1 MSRLAKRGECLC
13 LYDCYVLLDKRQ
25 SCKLDGKRP
34 SVEMRH
40 EEQQQKVA
48 DGEIFMKLL
57 GDDNMKN
64 RIWNQT
70 KAAVLAM
77 AAILSGIC
85 VPLQGMQ
92 VSGAELVAPV
102 LNIEQSVKWT
112 DEENYKAGLTLRLSG
127 LNTLKDTSEAEQ
139 EKPQAGMETESFTAD
154 EGENMEENSEEGG
167 AAEKAE
173 TENPVMPEEKK
184 EYILT
189 TYISEYFLPDTAFL
203 PEEITAETFSIK
215 NQKGEDTEIFRLTDH
230 LQIEKITEDYY
241 TLTVPVTLR
250 PEYQLSWEKRNYPVV
265 QDEPLQK
272 DQPGLG
278 TFLQEKR
285 GEELQTLVSNPSP
298 ELLVNAAK
306 TGIEAVLRADVEKTK
321 AGQPVNYIL
330 DVTNTGQLSL
340 TDLRFSS
347 SFSMEDIRAVWE
359 SEPDFYVDG
368 KEAVLAALN
377 PGESRRLRMTL
388 LPDENKEGDLFHT
401 VTVKTKHPGREE
413 MIGCQ
418 AACQIKVEGL
428 KASFEVEKTADRTE
442 AFPGDT
448 ITYQI
453 CIRNTGEKTLHSVLS
468 TERFLNANIQ
478 AQFMP
483 KEGVTLNSTR
493 TQALIPSIAPGEA
506 LGLYAVVTIPQY
518 FESQELVNEVTVI
531 SDETGTTNI
540 KSRSEVTVKSAEV
553 TVTPQIT
560 QTYSSY
566 QSYGSGSKSG
576 SAYETASKPST
587 GDDTKGT
594 FFLALCVCAVI
605 VGAAAAKK
613 QR

>member
-1 MSRLAKRGECLC
+1 
-13 LYDCYVLLDKRQ
+13 
-25 SCKLDGKRP
+25 
-34 SVEMRH
+34 
-40 EEQQQKVA
+40 
-48 DGEIFMKLL
+48 
-57 GDDNMKN
+57 MKN

-85 VPLQGMQ
+85 VPFQEMQ

-102 LNIEQSVKWT
+102 LNIEQSAKWT
-112 DEENYKAGLTLRLSG
+112 DEENYKAELTLRLSG
-127 LNTLKDTSEAEQ
+127 LNTLKDVSKVDQEQ
-139 EKPQAGMETESFTAD
+139 EKIQAEMETESFTEDAGEKAEEDFTAD
-154 EGENMEENSEEGG
+154 EGEKAEEDFGEGG

-173 TENPVMPEEKK
+173 TENPAMPEEKK

-189 TYISEYFLPDTAFL
+189 TYISEYFLLDTASL
-203 PEEITAETFSIK
+203 PEEITAETVSIK
-215 NQKGEDTEIFRLTDH
+215 NQKGEDTEILRLTEH
-230 LQIEKITEDYY
+230 LQMEKITEDYY
-241 TLTVPVTLR
+241 ALTVPVTLR
-250 PEYQLSWEKRNYPVV
+250 PEYQLSWEKRTYPVV

-272 DQPGLG
+272 DQTGLG
-278 TFLQEKR
+278 TFLQEKT

-330 DVTNTGQLSL
+330 DVTNTGQLPL
-340 TDLRFSS
+340 TDIQFSS

-359 SEPDFYVDG
+359 SESDFYVDG

-388 LPDENKEGDLFHT
+388 LLDENKEGDLFHT

-413 MIGCQ
+413 LIGCQ
-418 AACQIKVEGL
+418 ASCQIKVEGL

-531 SDETGTTNI
+531 SDETGTTNM

>member
-1 MSRLAKRGECLC
+1 
-13 LYDCYVLLDKRQ
+13 
-25 SCKLDGKRP
+25 
-34 SVEMRH
+34 
-40 EEQQQKVA
+40 
-48 DGEIFMKLL
+48 
-57 GDDNMKN
+57 MKN

-85 VPLQGMQ
+85 VPFQEMQ

-102 LNIEQSVKWT
+102 LNIEQSAKWT
-112 DEENYKAGLTLRLSG
+112 DEENYKAELTLRLSG
-127 LNTLKDTSEAEQ
+127 LNTLKDVSKVDQEQ
-139 EKPQAGMETESFTAD
+139 EKIQAEMETESFTEDAGEKAEEDFTAD
-154 EGENMEENSEEGG
+154 EGEKAEEDFGEGG

-173 TENPVMPEEKK
+173 TENPAMPEEKK

-189 TYISEYFLPDTAFL
+189 TYISEYFLLDTASL
-203 PEEITAETFSIK
+203 PEEITAETVSIK
-215 NQKGEDTEIFRLTDH
+215 NQKGEDTEILRLTEH
-230 LQIEKITEDYY
+230 LQMEKITEDYY
-241 TLTVPVTLR
+241 ALTVPVTLR
-250 PEYQLSWEKRNYPVV
+250 PEYQLSWEKRTYPVV

-272 DQPGLG
+272 DQTGLG
-278 TFLQEKR
+278 TFLQEKT

-330 DVTNTGQLSL
+330 DVTNTGQLPL
-340 TDLRFSS
+340 TDIQFSS

-359 SEPDFYVDG
+359 SESDFYVDG

-413 MIGCQ
+413 LIGCQ

-493 TQALIPSIAPGEA
+493 TQALISSIAPGEA

-531 SDETGTTNI
+531 SDETGTTNM

>member
-1 MSRLAKRGECLC
+1 
-13 LYDCYVLLDKRQ
+13 
-25 SCKLDGKRP
+25 
-34 SVEMRH
+34 
-40 EEQQQKVA
+40 
-48 DGEIFMKLL
+48 
-57 GDDNMKN
+57 MKN

-85 VPLQGMQ
+85 VPFQEMQ

-102 LNIEQSVKWT
+102 LNIEQSAKWT
-112 DEENYKAGLTLRLSG
+112 DEENYKAELTLRLSG
-127 LNTLKDTSEAEQ
+127 LNTLKGASKVDQEQ
-139 EKPQAGMETESFTAD
+139 EKIQAEMETESFTEDAGEKAEEDFTAD
-154 EGENMEENSEEGG
+154 AGEKAEENFGEGG

-173 TENPVMPEEKK
+173 TENPAMPEEKK

-189 TYISEYFLPDTAFL
+189 TYISEYFLLDTASL
-203 PEEITAETFSIK
+203 PEEITAETVSIK
-215 NQKGEDTEIFRLTDH
+215 NQKGEDTEILRLTEH
-230 LQIEKITEDYY
+230 LQMEKITEDYY

-250 PEYQLSWEKRNYPVV
+250 PEYQLSWEKRTYPVV

-272 DQPGLG
+272 DQTGLG
-278 TFLQEKR
+278 TFLQEKT

-330 DVTNTGQLSL
+330 DVTNTGQLPL
-340 TDLRFSS
+340 TDIQFSS

-359 SEPDFYVDG
+359 SESDFYVDG

-413 MIGCQ
+413 LIGCQ
-418 AACQIKVEGL
+418 ASCQIKVEGL

-493 TQALIPSIAPGEA
+493 TQALISSIAPGEA

-531 SDETGTTNI
+531 SDETGTTNM

>member
-1 MSRLAKRGECLC
+1 
-13 LYDCYVLLDKRQ
+13 
-25 SCKLDGKRP
+25 
-34 SVEMRH
+34 
-40 EEQQQKVA
+40 
-48 DGEIFMKLL
+48 
-57 GDDNMKN
+57 MKN

-77 AAILSGIC
+77 VAILSGIC
-85 VPLQGMQ
+85 VPFQEMQ

-102 LNIEQSVKWT
+102 LNIEQSAKWT
-112 DEENYKAGLTLRLSG
+112 DEENYKAELTLRLSG
-127 LNTLKDTSEAEQ
+127 LNTLKDVSKVDQEQ
-139 EKPQAGMETESFTAD
+139 EKIQAEMETESFTEDAREKAEEDFAAD
-154 EGENMEENSEEGG
+154 EGEKAEEDFGEGG

-173 TENPVMPEEKK
+173 AENPAMPEEKK

-189 TYISEYFLPDTAFL
+189 TYISEYFLLDTASL
-203 PEEITAETFSIK
+203 PEEVTAETVSIK
-215 NQKGEDTEIFRLTDH
+215 NQKGEDTEILRLTEH
-230 LQIEKITEDYY
+230 LQMEKITEDYY
-241 TLTVPVTLR
+241 ALTVPVTLR
-250 PEYQLSWEKRNYPVV
+250 PEYQLSWEKRTYPVV

-272 DQPGLG
+272 DQTGLG
-278 TFLQEKR
+278 TFLQEKT

-330 DVTNTGQLSL
+330 DVTNTGQLPL
-340 TDLRFSS
+340 TDIQFSS

-359 SEPDFYVDG
+359 SESDFYVDG

-413 MIGCQ
+413 LIGCQ
-418 AACQIKVEGL
+418 ASCQIKVEGL

-493 TQALIPSIAPGEA
+493 TQALISSIAPGEA

-531 SDETGTTNI
+531 SDETGTTNM

>member
-1 MSRLAKRGECLC
+1 M
-13 LYDCYVLLDKRQ
+13 
-25 SCKLDGKRP
+25 
-34 SVEMRH
+34 
-40 EEQQQKVA
+40 
-48 DGEIFMKLL
+48 
-57 GDDNMKN
+57 
-64 RIWNQT
+64 
-70 KAAVLAM
+70 
-77 AAILSGIC
+77 
-85 VPLQGMQ
+85 
-92 VSGAELVAPV
+92 
-102 LNIEQSVKWT
+102 
-112 DEENYKAGLTLRLSG
+112 
-127 LNTLKDTSEAEQ
+127 
-139 EKPQAGMETESFTAD
+139 
-154 EGENMEENSEEGG
+154 
-167 AAEKAE
+167 
-173 TENPVMPEEKK
+173 
-184 EYILT
+184 
-189 TYISEYFLPDTAFL
+189 
-203 PEEITAETFSIK
+203 
-215 NQKGEDTEIFRLTDH
+215 
-230 LQIEKITEDYY
+230 EKITEDYY
-241 TLTVPVTLR
+241 VLTVPVTLR
-250 PEYQLSWEKRNYPVV
+250 PEYQLSWEKRTYPVV

-272 DQPGLG
+272 DQTGLG
-278 TFLQEKR
+278 TFLQEKT

-330 DVTNTGQLSL
+330 DVTNTGQLPL
-340 TDLRFSS
+340 ADIQFSS

-359 SEPDFYVDG
+359 SESDFYVDG

-413 MIGCQ
+413 LIGCQ

-493 TQALIPSIAPGEA
+493 TQALISSIAPGEA

-531 SDETGTTNI
+531 SDETGTTNM

>member
-1 MSRLAKRGECLC
+1 
-13 LYDCYVLLDKRQ
+13 
-25 SCKLDGKRP
+25 
-34 SVEMRH
+34 
-40 EEQQQKVA
+40 
-48 DGEIFMKLL
+48 
-57 GDDNMKN
+57 MKN

-85 VPLQGMQ
+85 VPFQEMQ

-102 LNIEQSVKWT
+102 LNIEQSAKWT
-112 DEENYKAGLTLRLSG
+112 DEENYKAELTLRLSG
-127 LNTLKDTSEAEQ
+127 LNTLKGASKVDQEQ
-139 EKPQAGMETESFTAD
+139 EKIQAEMETESFTEDAGEKAEEDFTAD
-154 EGENMEENSEEGG
+154 EGEKAEENFGEGG

-173 TENPVMPEEKK
+173 TENPAMPEEKK

-189 TYISEYFLPDTAFL
+189 TYISEYFLLDTASL
-203 PEEITAETFSIK
+203 PEEITAETVSIK
-215 NQKGEDTEIFRLTDH
+215 NQKGEDTEILRLTEY
-230 LQIEKITEDYY
+230 LQMEKITEDYY

-250 PEYQLSWEKRNYPVV
+250 PEYQLSWEKRTYPVV

-272 DQPGLG
+272 DQTGLG
-278 TFLQEKR
+278 TFLQEKT

-330 DVTNTGQLSL
+330 DVTNTGQLPL
-340 TDLRFSS
+340 TDIQFSS

-359 SEPDFYVDG
+359 SESDFYVDG

-413 MIGCQ
+413 LIGCQ
-418 AACQIKVEGL
+418 ASCQIKVEGL

-493 TQALIPSIAPGEA
+493 TQALISSIAPGEA

-518 FESQELVNEVTVI
+518 VESQELVNEVTVI
-531 SDETGTTNI
+531 SDETGTTNM

>member
-1 MSRLAKRGECLC
+1 
-13 LYDCYVLLDKRQ
+13 
-25 SCKLDGKRP
+25 
-34 SVEMRH
+34 
-40 EEQQQKVA
+40 
-48 DGEIFMKLL
+48 
-57 GDDNMKN
+57 MKN

-85 VPLQGMQ
+85 VPFQEMQ

-102 LNIEQSVKWT
+102 LNIEQSAKWT
-112 DEENYKAGLTLRLSG
+112 DEENYKAELTLRLSG
-127 LNTLKDTSEAEQ
+127 LNTLKDVSKVDQEQ
-139 EKPQAGMETESFTAD
+139 EKIQAEMETESFTEDAREKAEEDFTAD
-154 EGENMEENSEEGG
+154 EGEKAEEDFGEGG

-173 TENPVMPEEKK
+173 TENPAMPEEKK

-189 TYISEYFLPDTAFL
+189 TYISEYFLLDTASL
-203 PEEITAETFSIK
+203 PEEITAETVSIK
-215 NQKGEDTEIFRLTDH
+215 NQKGEDTEIFRLTEH
-230 LQIEKITEDYY
+230 LQMEKITEDYY
-241 TLTVPVTLR
+241 ALTVPVTLR
-250 PEYQLSWEKRNYPVV
+250 PEYQLSWEKRTYPVV

-278 TFLQEKR
+278 TFLQEKT
-285 GEELQTLVSNPSP
+285 GEEIQTLVSNLSP

-306 TGIEAVLRADVEKTK
+306 TGIEAVLRSDVEKTK

-330 DVTNTGQLSL
+330 DVTNTGQLPL
-340 TDLRFSS
+340 TDIQFSS

-359 SEPDFYVDG
+359 SESDFYVDG

-413 MIGCQ
+413 LIGCQ

-428 KASFEVEKTADRTE
+428 EASFEVEKTADRTE

-531 SDETGTTNI
+531 SDETGTTNM

-576 SAYETASKPST
+576 RAYETASKPST

>member
-1 MSRLAKRGECLC
+1 
-13 LYDCYVLLDKRQ
+13 
-25 SCKLDGKRP
+25 
-34 SVEMRH
+34 
-40 EEQQQKVA
+40 
-48 DGEIFMKLL
+48 
-57 GDDNMKN
+57 MKN

-77 AAILSGIC
+77 VAILSGIC
-85 VPLQGMQ
+85 VPFQEMQ

-102 LNIEQSVKWT
+102 LNIEQSAKWT
-112 DEENYKAGLTLRLSG
+112 DEENYKAELTLRLSG
-127 LNTLKDTSEAEQ
+127 LNTLKDVSKVDQEQ
-139 EKPQAGMETESFTAD
+139 EKIQAEMETESFTEDAREKAEEDFTAD
-154 EGENMEENSEEGG
+154 EGEKEEEDFGEGG

-173 TENPVMPEEKK
+173 AENPAMPEEKK

-189 TYISEYFLPDTAFL
+189 TYISEYFLLDTASL
-203 PEEITAETFSIK
+203 PEEITAETVSIK
-215 NQKGEDTEIFRLTDH
+215 NQKGEDTEILRLTEH
-230 LQIEKITEDYY
+230 LQMEKITEDYY
-241 TLTVPVTLR
+241 ALTVPVTLR
-250 PEYQLSWEKRNYPVV
+250 PEYQLSWEKRTYPVV

-272 DQPGLG
+272 DQTGLG
-278 TFLQEKR
+278 TFLQEKT
-285 GEELQTLVSNPSP
+285 GEELQTLISNPSP

-330 DVTNTGQLSL
+330 DVTNTGQLPL
-340 TDLRFSS
+340 TDIQFSS

-359 SEPDFYVDG
+359 SESDFYVDG

-413 MIGCQ
+413 LIGCQ
-418 AACQIKVEGL
+418 ASCQIKVEGL

-493 TQALIPSIAPGEA
+493 TQALISSIAPGEA

-531 SDETGTTNI
+531 SDETGTTNM

>member
-1 MSRLAKRGECLC
+1 
-13 LYDCYVLLDKRQ
+13 
-25 SCKLDGKRP
+25 
-34 SVEMRH
+34 
-40 EEQQQKVA
+40 
-48 DGEIFMKLL
+48 
-57 GDDNMKN
+57 MKN

-70 KAAVLAM
+70 KVAVLAM

-85 VPLQGMQ
+85 VPFQEMQ

-102 LNIEQSVKWT
+102 LNIEQSAKWT
-112 DEENYKAGLTLRLSG
+112 DEENYKAELTLRLSG
-127 LNTLKDTSEAEQ
+127 LNTLKDVSKVDQEQ
-139 EKPQAGMETESFTAD
+139 EKIQAEMETESFTEDAGEKAEEDFTAD
-154 EGENMEENSEEGG
+154 EGEKAEEDFGEGG

-173 TENPVMPEEKK
+173 TENPAMPEEKK

-189 TYISEYFLPDTAFL
+189 TYISEYFLLDTASL
-203 PEEITAETFSIK
+203 PEEVTAETVSIK
-215 NQKGEDTEIFRLTDH
+215 NQKGEDTEILRLTEH
-230 LQIEKITEDYY
+230 LQMEKITEDYY
-241 TLTVPVTLR
+241 ALTVPVTLR
-250 PEYQLSWEKRNYPVV
+250 PEYQLSWEKRTYPVV

-272 DQPGLG
+272 DQTGLG
-278 TFLQEKR
+278 TFLQEKT

-330 DVTNTGQLSL
+330 DVTNTGQLPL
-340 TDLRFSS
+340 ADIQFSS

-359 SEPDFYVDG
+359 SESDFYVDG

-413 MIGCQ
+413 LIGCQ
-418 AACQIKVEGL
+418 ASCQIKVEGL

-531 SDETGTTNI
+531 SDETGTTNM

>member
-1 MSRLAKRGECLC
+1 
-13 LYDCYVLLDKRQ
+13 
-25 SCKLDGKRP
+25 
-34 SVEMRH
+34 
-40 EEQQQKVA
+40 
-48 DGEIFMKLL
+48 
-57 GDDNMKN
+57 MKN

-77 AAILSGIC
+77 VAILSGIC
-85 VPLQGMQ
+85 VPFQEMQ

-102 LNIEQSVKWT
+102 LNIEQSAKWT
-112 DEENYKAGLTLRLSG
+112 DEENYKAELTLRLSG
-127 LNTLKDTSEAEQ
+127 LNTLKDVSKVDQKQ
-139 EKPQAGMETESFTAD
+139 EKIQAEMETESFTEDAGEKAEEDFTAD
-154 EGENMEENSEEGG
+154 EGEKAEEDFGEGG

-173 TENPVMPEEKK
+173 TENPAMPEEKK

-189 TYISEYFLPDTAFL
+189 TYISEYFLLDTASL
-203 PEEITAETFSIK
+203 PEEITAETVSIK
-215 NQKGEDTEIFRLTDH
+215 NQKGEDTEILRLTEH
-230 LQIEKITEDYY
+230 LQMEKITEDYY
-241 TLTVPVTLR
+241 ALTVPVTLR
-250 PEYQLSWEKRNYPVV
+250 PEYQLSWEKRTYPVV

-272 DQPGLG
+272 DQTGLG
-278 TFLQEKR
+278 TFLQEKT

-330 DVTNTGQLSL
+330 DVTNTGQLPL
-340 TDLRFSS
+340 TDIQFSS

-359 SEPDFYVDG
+359 SESDFYVDG

-413 MIGCQ
+413 LIGCQ
-418 AACQIKVEGL
+418 ASCQIKVEGL

-493 TQALIPSIAPGEA
+493 TQALISSIAPGEA

-531 SDETGTTNI
+531 SDETGTTNM

-576 SAYETASKPST
+576 RAYETASKPST

>member
-1 MSRLAKRGECLC
+1 
-13 LYDCYVLLDKRQ
+13 
-25 SCKLDGKRP
+25 
-34 SVEMRH
+34 
-40 EEQQQKVA
+40 
-48 DGEIFMKLL
+48 
-57 GDDNMKN
+57 MKN

-85 VPLQGMQ
+85 VPFQEMQ

-102 LNIEQSVKWT
+102 LNIEQSAKWT
-112 DEENYKAGLTLRLSG
+112 DEENYKAELTLRLSG
-127 LNTLKDTSEAEQ
+127 LNTLKDVSKVDQEQ
-139 EKPQAGMETESFTAD
+139 EKIQAEMETESFTEDA
-154 EGENMEENSEEGG
+154 GEKAEEDFGEGG
-167 AAEKAE
+167 AVEKAE
-173 TENPVMPEEKK
+173 TENPAMPEEKK

-189 TYISEYFLPDTAFL
+189 TYISEYFLLDTASL
-203 PEEITAETFSIK
+203 PEEVTAETVSIK
-215 NQKGEDTEIFRLTDH
+215 NQKGEDTEILRLTEH
-230 LQIEKITEDYY
+230 LQMEKITEDYY
-241 TLTVPVTLR
+241 ALTVPVTLR
-250 PEYQLSWEKRNYPVV
+250 PEYQLSWEKRTYPVV

-272 DQPGLG
+272 DQTGLG
-278 TFLQEKR
+278 TFLQEKT

-330 DVTNTGQLSL
+330 DVTNTGQLPL
-340 TDLRFSS
+340 TDIQFSS

-359 SEPDFYVDG
+359 SESDFYVDG

-413 MIGCQ
+413 LIGCQ

-493 TQALIPSIAPGEA
+493 TQALISSIAPGEA

-531 SDETGTTNI
+531 SDETGTTNM

>member
-1 MSRLAKRGECLC
+1 
-13 LYDCYVLLDKRQ
+13 
-25 SCKLDGKRP
+25 
-34 SVEMRH
+34 
-40 EEQQQKVA
+40 
-48 DGEIFMKLL
+48 
-57 GDDNMKN
+57 MKN

-85 VPLQGMQ
+85 VPFQEMQ

-102 LNIEQSVKWT
+102 LNIEQSAKWT
-112 DEENYKAGLTLRLSG
+112 DEENYKAELTLRLSG
-127 LNTLKDTSEAEQ
+127 LNTLKGASKVDQEQ
-139 EKPQAGMETESFTAD
+139 EKIQAEMETESFTEDAGEKAEEDFTAD
-154 EGENMEENSEEGG
+154 EGEKAEENFGEGG
-167 AAEKAE
+167 VAEKAE
-173 TENPVMPEEKK
+173 TENPAMPEEKK

-189 TYISEYFLPDTAFL
+189 TYISEYFLLDTASL
-203 PEEITAETFSIK
+203 PEEITAETVSIK
-215 NQKGEDTEIFRLTDH
+215 NQKGEDTEILRLTEH
-230 LQIEKITEDYY
+230 LQMEKITEDYY

-250 PEYQLSWEKRNYPVV
+250 PEYQLSWEKRTYPVV

-272 DQPGLG
+272 DQTGLG
-278 TFLQEKR
+278 TFLQEKT

-340 TDLRFSS
+340 TDIQFSS

-359 SEPDFYVDG
+359 SESDFYVDG

-413 MIGCQ
+413 LIGCQ
-418 AACQIKVEGL
+418 ASCQIKVEGL

-493 TQALIPSIAPGEA
+493 TQALISSIAPGEA

-531 SDETGTTNI
+531 SDETGTTNM

>member
-1 MSRLAKRGECLC
+1 
-13 LYDCYVLLDKRQ
+13 
-25 SCKLDGKRP
+25 
-34 SVEMRH
+34 
-40 EEQQQKVA
+40 
-48 DGEIFMKLL
+48 
-57 GDDNMKN
+57 MKN

-77 AAILSGIC
+77 VAILSGIC
-85 VPLQGMQ
+85 VPFQEMQ

-102 LNIEQSVKWT
+102 LNIEQSAKWT
-112 DEENYKAGLTLRLSG
+112 DEENYKAELTLRLSG
-127 LNTLKDTSEAEQ
+127 LNTLKDVSKVDQEQ
-139 EKPQAGMETESFTAD
+139 EKIQAEMETESFTEDAREKAEEDFTAD
-154 EGENMEENSEEGG
+154 EGEKAEEDFGEGG

-173 TENPVMPEEKK
+173 TENPAMPEEKK

-189 TYISEYFLPDTAFL
+189 TYISEYFLLDTASL
-203 PEEITAETFSIK
+203 PEEITAETVSIK
-215 NQKGEDTEIFRLTDH
+215 NQKGEDTEILRLTEH
-230 LQIEKITEDYY
+230 LQMEKITEDYY
-241 TLTVPVTLR
+241 ALTVPVTLR
-250 PEYQLSWEKRNYPVV
+250 PEYQLSWEKRTYPVV

-272 DQPGLG
+272 DQTGLG
-278 TFLQEKR
+278 TFLQEKT

-330 DVTNTGQLSL
+330 DVTNTGQLPL
-340 TDLRFSS
+340 TDIQFSS

-359 SEPDFYVDG
+359 SESDFYVDG

-413 MIGCQ
+413 LIGCQ

-493 TQALIPSIAPGEA
+493 TQALISSIAPGEA

-531 SDETGTTNI
+531 SDETGTTNM

>member
-1 MSRLAKRGECLC
+1 
-13 LYDCYVLLDKRQ
+13 
-25 SCKLDGKRP
+25 
-34 SVEMRH
+34 
-40 EEQQQKVA
+40 
-48 DGEIFMKLL
+48 
-57 GDDNMKN
+57 MKN

-77 AAILSGIC
+77 VAILSGIC
-85 VPLQGMQ
+85 VPFQEMQ

-102 LNIEQSVKWT
+102 LNIEHSAKWT
-112 DEENYKAGLTLRLSG
+112 DEENYKAELTLRLSG
-127 LNTLKDTSEAEQ
+127 LNTLKDVSKVDQKQ
-139 EKPQAGMETESFTAD
+139 EKIQAEMETESFTEDAGEKAEEDFTAD
-154 EGENMEENSEEGG
+154 EGEKAEEDFGEGG

-173 TENPVMPEEKK
+173 TENPAMPEEKK

-189 TYISEYFLPDTAFL
+189 TYISEYFLLDTASL
-203 PEEITAETFSIK
+203 PEEITAETVSIK
-215 NQKGEDTEIFRLTDH
+215 NQKGEDTEILRLTEH
-230 LQIEKITEDYY
+230 LQMEKITEDYY
-241 TLTVPVTLR
+241 ALTVPVTLR
-250 PEYQLSWEKRNYPVV
+250 PEYQLSWEKRTYPVV

-272 DQPGLG
+272 DQTGLG
-278 TFLQEKR
+278 TFLQEKT

-330 DVTNTGQLSL
+330 DVTNTGQLPL
-340 TDLRFSS
+340 TDIQFSS

-359 SEPDFYVDG
+359 SESDFYVDG

-413 MIGCQ
+413 LIGCQ
-418 AACQIKVEGL
+418 ASCQIKVEGL

-493 TQALIPSIAPGEA
+493 TQALISSIAPGEA

-531 SDETGTTNI
+531 SDETGTTNM

>member
-1 MSRLAKRGECLC
+1 
-13 LYDCYVLLDKRQ
+13 
-25 SCKLDGKRP
+25 
-34 SVEMRH
+34 
-40 EEQQQKVA
+40 
-48 DGEIFMKLL
+48 
-57 GDDNMKN
+57 MKN

-77 AAILSGIC
+77 VAILSGIC
-85 VPLQGMQ
+85 VPFQEMQ

-102 LNIEQSVKWT
+102 LNIEQSAKWT
-112 DEENYKAGLTLRLSG
+112 DEENYKAELTLRLSG
-127 LNTLKDTSEAEQ
+127 LNTLKDVSKVDQEQ
-139 EKPQAGMETESFTAD
+139 EKIQAEMETESFTEDAREKAEEDFTAD
-154 EGENMEENSEEGG
+154 EGEKAEEDFGEGG

-173 TENPVMPEEKK
+173 AENPAMPEEKK

-189 TYISEYFLPDTAFL
+189 TYISEYFLLDTASL
-203 PEEITAETFSIK
+203 PEEITAETVSIK
-215 NQKGEDTEIFRLTDH
+215 NQKGEDTEILRLTEH
-230 LQIEKITEDYY
+230 LQMEKITEDYY
-241 TLTVPVTLR
+241 ALTVPVTLR
-250 PEYQLSWEKRNYPVV
+250 PEYQLSWEKRTYPVV

-272 DQPGLG
+272 DQTGLG
-278 TFLQEKR
+278 TFLQEKT

-330 DVTNTGQLSL
+330 DVTNTGQLPL
-340 TDLRFSS
+340 TDIQFSS

-359 SEPDFYVDG
+359 SESDFYVDG

-413 MIGCQ
+413 LIGCQ
-418 AACQIKVEGL
+418 ASCQIKVEGL

-493 TQALIPSIAPGEA
+493 TQALISSIAPGEA

-531 SDETGTTNI
+531 SDETGTTNM

>member
-1 MSRLAKRGECLC
+1 
-13 LYDCYVLLDKRQ
+13 
-25 SCKLDGKRP
+25 
-34 SVEMRH
+34 
-40 EEQQQKVA
+40 
-48 DGEIFMKLL
+48 
-57 GDDNMKN
+57 MKN

-85 VPLQGMQ
+85 VPFQEMQ

-102 LNIEQSVKWT
+102 LNIEQSAKWT
-112 DEENYKAGLTLRLSG
+112 DEENYKAELTLRLSG
-127 LNTLKDTSEAEQ
+127 LNTLKDVSKVDQEQ
-139 EKPQAGMETESFTAD
+139 EKIQAEMETESFTEDAGEKAEEDFTAD
-154 EGENMEENSEEGG
+154 EGEKAEEDFGEGG
-167 AAEKAE
+167 AVEKAE
-173 TENPVMPEEKK
+173 TENPAMPEEKK

-189 TYISEYFLPDTAFL
+189 TYISEYFLLDTASL
-203 PEEITAETFSIK
+203 PEEVTAETVSIK
-215 NQKGEDTEIFRLTDH
+215 NQKGEDTEILRLTEH
-230 LQIEKITEDYY
+230 LQMEKITEDYY
-241 TLTVPVTLR
+241 ALTVPVTLR
-250 PEYQLSWEKRNYPVV
+250 PEYQLSWEKRTYPVV

-272 DQPGLG
+272 DQTGLG
-278 TFLQEKR
+278 TFLQEKT

-330 DVTNTGQLSL
+330 DVTNTGQLPL
-340 TDLRFSS
+340 TDIQFSS

-359 SEPDFYVDG
+359 SESDFYVDG

-413 MIGCQ
+413 LIGCQ

-483 KEGVTLNSTR
+483 KEEVTLNSTR

-531 SDETGTTNI
+531 SDETGTTNM

-566 QSYGSGSKSG
+566 QTYGSGSKSG

>member
-1 MSRLAKRGECLC
+1 
-13 LYDCYVLLDKRQ
+13 
-25 SCKLDGKRP
+25 
-34 SVEMRH
+34 
-40 EEQQQKVA
+40 
-48 DGEIFMKLL
+48 
-57 GDDNMKN
+57 MKN

-85 VPLQGMQ
+85 VPFQEMQ

-102 LNIEQSVKWT
+102 LNIEQSAKWT
-112 DEENYKAGLTLRLSG
+112 DEENYKAELTLRLSG
-127 LNTLKDTSEAEQ
+127 LNTLKDVSKVDQEQ
-139 EKPQAGMETESFTAD
+139 EKIQAEMETESFTEDAGEKAEEDFTAD
-154 EGENMEENSEEGG
+154 EGEKAEEDFGEGG
-167 AAEKAE
+167 AVEKAE
-173 TENPVMPEEKK
+173 TENPAMPEEKK

-189 TYISEYFLPDTAFL
+189 TYISEYFLLDTASL
-203 PEEITAETFSIK
+203 PEEITAETVSIK
-215 NQKGEDTEIFRLTDH
+215 NQKGEDTEILRLTEH
-230 LQIEKITEDYY
+230 LQMEKITEDYY

-250 PEYQLSWEKRNYPVV
+250 PEYQLSWEKRTYPVV

-278 TFLQEKR
+278 TFLQEKT
-285 GEELQTLVSNPSP
+285 GEEIQTLVSNLSP

-330 DVTNTGQLSL
+330 DVTNTGQLPL
-340 TDLRFSS
+340 TDIQFSS

-359 SEPDFYVDG
+359 SESDFYVDG

-413 MIGCQ
+413 LIGCQ

-531 SDETGTTNI
+531 SDETGTTNM

-594 FFLALCVCAVI
+594 FFLAFCVCAVI

>member
-1 MSRLAKRGECLC
+1 
-13 LYDCYVLLDKRQ
+13 
-25 SCKLDGKRP
+25 
-34 SVEMRH
+34 
-40 EEQQQKVA
+40 
-48 DGEIFMKLL
+48 
-57 GDDNMKN
+57 MKN

-85 VPLQGMQ
+85 VPFQEMQ

-102 LNIEQSVKWT
+102 LNIEQSAKWT
-112 DEENYKAGLTLRLSG
+112 DEENYKAELTLRLSG
-127 LNTLKDTSEAEQ
+127 LNTLKDVSKVDQEQ
-139 EKPQAGMETESFTAD
+139 EKIQAEMETESFTEDAGEKAEEDFTAD
-154 EGENMEENSEEGG
+154 EGEKAEEDFGEGG

-173 TENPVMPEEKK
+173 TENPAMPEEKK

-189 TYISEYFLPDTAFL
+189 TYISEYFLLDTASL
-203 PEEITAETFSIK
+203 PEEITAETVSIK
-215 NQKGEDTEIFRLTDH
+215 NQKGEDTEILRLTEH
-230 LQIEKITEDYY
+230 LQMEKITEDYY

-250 PEYQLSWEKRNYPVV
+250 PEYQLSWEKRTYPVV

-278 TFLQEKR
+278 TFLQEKT

-330 DVTNTGQLSL
+330 DVTNTGQLPL
-340 TDLRFSS
+340 ADIQFSS

-359 SEPDFYVDG
+359 SESDFYVDG
-368 KEAVLAALN
+368 KEAVLATLN

-413 MIGCQ
+413 LIGCQ
-418 AACQIKVEGL
+418 ASCQIKVEGL

-493 TQALIPSIAPGEA
+493 TQALISSIAPGEA

-531 SDETGTTNI
+531 SDETGTTNM

>member
-1 MSRLAKRGECLC
+1 
-13 LYDCYVLLDKRQ
+13 
-25 SCKLDGKRP
+25 
-34 SVEMRH
+34 
-40 EEQQQKVA
+40 
-48 DGEIFMKLL
+48 
-57 GDDNMKN
+57 MKN

-77 AAILSGIC
+77 VAILSGIC
-85 VPLQGMQ
+85 VPFQEMQ

-102 LNIEQSVKWT
+102 LNIEQSAKWT
-112 DEENYKAGLTLRLSG
+112 DEENYKAELTLRLSG
-127 LNTLKDTSEAEQ
+127 LNTLKDVSKVDQEQ
-139 EKPQAGMETESFTAD
+139 EKIQAEMETESFTEDAREKAEEDFTAD
-154 EGENMEENSEEGG
+154 EGEKAEEDFGEGG

-173 TENPVMPEEKK
+173 TENPAMPEEKK

-189 TYISEYFLPDTAFL
+189 TYISEYFLLDTASL
-203 PEEITAETFSIK
+203 PEEITAETVSIK
-215 NQKGEDTEIFRLTDH
+215 NQKGEDTEILRLTEH
-230 LQIEKITEDYY
+230 LQMEKITEDYY
-241 TLTVPVTLR
+241 ALTVPVTLR
-250 PEYQLSWEKRNYPVV
+250 PEYQLSWEKRTYPVV

-272 DQPGLG
+272 DQTGLG
-278 TFLQEKR
+278 TFLQEKT

-330 DVTNTGQLSL
+330 DVTNTGQLPL
-340 TDLRFSS
+340 TDIQFSS

-359 SEPDFYVDG
+359 SESDFYVDG

-413 MIGCQ
+413 LIGCQ
-418 AACQIKVEGL
+418 ASCQIKVEGL

-531 SDETGTTNI
+531 SDETGTTNM

>member
-1 MSRLAKRGECLC
+1 
-13 LYDCYVLLDKRQ
+13 
-25 SCKLDGKRP
+25 
-34 SVEMRH
+34 
-40 EEQQQKVA
+40 
-48 DGEIFMKLL
+48 
-57 GDDNMKN
+57 MKN

-77 AAILSGIC
+77 VAILSGIC
-85 VPLQGMQ
+85 VPFQEMQ

-102 LNIEQSVKWT
+102 LNIEQSAKWT
-112 DEENYKAGLTLRLSG
+112 DEENYKAELTLRLSG
-127 LNTLKDTSEAEQ
+127 LNTLKDASKVDQEQ
-139 EKPQAGMETESFTAD
+139 EKIQAEMEIESFTEDAGEKAEEDFTAD
-154 EGENMEENSEEGG
+154 EGEKAEEDFGEGG

-173 TENPVMPEEKK
+173 TENPAMPDEKK

-189 TYISEYFLPDTAFL
+189 TYISEYFLLDTASL
-203 PEEITAETFSIK
+203 PEEITAETVSIK
-215 NQKGEDTEIFRLTDH
+215 NQKGEDTEILRLTEH
-230 LQIEKITEDYY
+230 LQMEKITEDYY

-250 PEYQLSWEKRNYPVV
+250 PEYQLSWEKRTYPVV

-278 TFLQEKR
+278 TFLQEKT

-330 DVTNTGQLSL
+330 DVTNTGQLPL
-340 TDLRFSS
+340 TDIQFSS

-359 SEPDFYVDG
+359 SESDFYVDG

-388 LPDENKEGDLFHT
+388 LLDENKEGDLFHT

-413 MIGCQ
+413 LIGCQ
-418 AACQIKVEGL
+418 ASCQIKVEGL

-493 TQALIPSIAPGEA
+493 TQALISSIAPGEA

-531 SDETGTTNI
+531 SDETGTTNM

>member
-1 MSRLAKRGECLC
+1 
-13 LYDCYVLLDKRQ
+13 
-25 SCKLDGKRP
+25 
-34 SVEMRH
+34 
-40 EEQQQKVA
+40 
-48 DGEIFMKLL
+48 
-57 GDDNMKN
+57 MKN

-85 VPLQGMQ
+85 VPFQEMQ

-102 LNIEQSVKWT
+102 LNIEQSAKWT
-112 DEENYKAGLTLRLSG
+112 DEENYKAELTLRLSG
-127 LNTLKDTSEAEQ
+127 LNTLKDVSKVDQEQ
-139 EKPQAGMETESFTAD
+139 EKIQAEMETESFTEDAREKAEEDFTAD
-154 EGENMEENSEEGG
+154 EGEKAEEDFGEGG

-173 TENPVMPEEKK
+173 AENPAMPEEKK

-189 TYISEYFLPDTAFL
+189 TYISEYFLLDTASL
-203 PEEITAETFSIK
+203 PEEITAETVSIK
-215 NQKGEDTEIFRLTDH
+215 NQKGEDTEILRLTEH
-230 LQIEKITEDYY
+230 LQMEKITEDYY

-250 PEYQLSWEKRNYPVV
+250 PEYQLSWEKRTYPVV

-272 DQPGLG
+272 DQTGLG
-278 TFLQEKR
+278 TFLQEKK

-330 DVTNTGQLSL
+330 DVTNTGQLPL
-340 TDLRFSS
+340 TDIQFSS

-359 SEPDFYVDG
+359 SESDFYVDG

-413 MIGCQ
+413 LIGCQ
-418 AACQIKVEGL
+418 ASCQIKVEGL

-493 TQALIPSIAPGEA
+493 TQALISSIAPGEA

-531 SDETGTTNI
+531 SDETGTTNM

-553 TVTPQIT
+553 KVTPQIT

>member
-1 MSRLAKRGECLC
+1 
-13 LYDCYVLLDKRQ
+13 
-25 SCKLDGKRP
+25 
-34 SVEMRH
+34 
-40 EEQQQKVA
+40 
-48 DGEIFMKLL
+48 
-57 GDDNMKN
+57 MKN

-85 VPLQGMQ
+85 VPFQEMQ

-102 LNIEQSVKWT
+102 LNIEQSAKWT
-112 DEENYKAGLTLRLSG
+112 DEENYKAELTLRLSG
-127 LNTLKDTSEAEQ
+127 LNTLKDVSKVDQEQ
-139 EKPQAGMETESFTAD
+139 EKIQAEMETESFTEDAGEKAEEDFTAD
-154 EGENMEENSEEGG
+154 EGEKAEEDFGEGG

-173 TENPVMPEEKK
+173 TENPAMPEEKK

-189 TYISEYFLPDTAFL
+189 TYISEYFLLDTASL
-203 PEEITAETFSIK
+203 PEEITAETVSIK
-215 NQKGEDTEIFRLTDH
+215 NQKGEDTEILRLTEH
-230 LQIEKITEDYY
+230 LQMEKITEDYY

-250 PEYQLSWEKRNYPVV
+250 PEYQLSWEKRTYPVV

-278 TFLQEKR
+278 TFLQEKT

-330 DVTNTGQLSL
+330 DVTNTGQLPL
-340 TDLRFSS
+340 TDIQFSS

-359 SEPDFYVDG
+359 SESDFYVDG

-413 MIGCQ
+413 LIGCQ
-418 AACQIKVEGL
+418 ASCQIKVEGL

-531 SDETGTTNI
+531 SDETGTTNM

>member
-1 MSRLAKRGECLC
+1 
-13 LYDCYVLLDKRQ
+13 
-25 SCKLDGKRP
+25 
-34 SVEMRH
+34 
-40 EEQQQKVA
+40 
-48 DGEIFMKLL
+48 
-57 GDDNMKN
+57 MKN

-77 AAILSGIC
+77 VAILSGIC
-85 VPLQGMQ
+85 VPFQEMQ

-102 LNIEQSVKWT
+102 LNIEQSAKWT
-112 DEENYKAGLTLRLSG
+112 DEENYKAELTLRLSG
-127 LNTLKDTSEAEQ
+127 LNTLKDVSKVDQEQ
-139 EKPQAGMETESFTAD
+139 EKIQAEMETESFTEDAGEKAEEDFTAD
-154 EGENMEENSEEGG
+154 EGEKAEEDFGEGG

-173 TENPVMPEEKK
+173 TENPAMPEEKK

-189 TYISEYFLPDTAFL
+189 TYISEYFLLDTASL
-203 PEEITAETFSIK
+203 PEEVTAETVSIK
-215 NQKGEDTEIFRLTDH
+215 NQKGEDTEILRLTEH
-230 LQIEKITEDYY
+230 LQMEKITEDYY
-241 TLTVPVTLR
+241 VLTVPVTLR
-250 PEYQLSWEKRNYPVV
+250 PEYQLSWEKRTYPVV

-272 DQPGLG
+272 DQTGLG
-278 TFLQEKR
+278 TFLQEKT

-330 DVTNTGQLSL
+330 DVTNTGQLPL
-340 TDLRFSS
+340 ADIQFSS

-359 SEPDFYVDG
+359 SESDFYVDG

-413 MIGCQ
+413 LIGCQ
-418 AACQIKVEGL
+418 ASCQIKVEGL

-531 SDETGTTNI
+531 SDETGTTNM

>member
-1 MSRLAKRGECLC
+1 
-13 LYDCYVLLDKRQ
+13 
-25 SCKLDGKRP
+25 
-34 SVEMRH
+34 
-40 EEQQQKVA
+40 
-48 DGEIFMKLL
+48 
-57 GDDNMKN
+57 MKN

-77 AAILSGIC
+77 VAILSGIC
-85 VPLQGMQ
+85 VPFQEMQ

-102 LNIEQSVKWT
+102 LNIEQSAKWT
-112 DEENYKAGLTLRLSG
+112 DEENYKAELTLRLSG
-127 LNTLKDTSEAEQ
+127 LNTLKDVSKVDQKQ
-139 EKPQAGMETESFTAD
+139 EKIQAEMETESFTEDAGEKAEEDFTAD
-154 EGENMEENSEEGG
+154 EGEKAEEDFGEGG

-173 TENPVMPEEKK
+173 TENPAMSEEKK

-189 TYISEYFLPDTAFL
+189 TYISEYFLLDTASL
-203 PEEITAETFSIK
+203 PEEITAETVSIK
-215 NQKGEDTEIFRLTDH
+215 NQKGEDTEILRLTEH
-230 LQIEKITEDYY
+230 LQMEKITEDYY
-241 TLTVPVTLR
+241 ALTVPVTLR
-250 PEYQLSWEKRNYPVV
+250 PEYQLSWEKRTYPVV

-272 DQPGLG
+272 DQTGLG
-278 TFLQEKR
+278 TFLQEKT

-330 DVTNTGQLSL
+330 DVTNTGQLPL
-340 TDLRFSS
+340 TDIQFSS

-359 SEPDFYVDG
+359 SESDFYVDG

-413 MIGCQ
+413 LIGCQ
-418 AACQIKVEGL
+418 ASCQIKVEGL

-493 TQALIPSIAPGEA
+493 TQALISSIAPGEA

-531 SDETGTTNI
+531 SDETGTTNM

-576 SAYETASKPST
+576 RAYETASKPST

>member
-1 MSRLAKRGECLC
+1 
-13 LYDCYVLLDKRQ
+13 
-25 SCKLDGKRP
+25 
-34 SVEMRH
+34 
-40 EEQQQKVA
+40 
-48 DGEIFMKLL
+48 
-57 GDDNMKN
+57 MKN

-77 AAILSGIC
+77 VAILSGIC
-85 VPLQGMQ
+85 VPFQEMQ

-102 LNIEQSVKWT
+102 LNIEQSAKWT
-112 DEENYKAGLTLRLSG
+112 DEENYKAELTLRLSG
-127 LNTLKDTSEAEQ
+127 LNTLKDVSKVDQEQ
-139 EKPQAGMETESFTAD
+139 EKIQAEMETESFTEDAR
-154 EGENMEENSEEGG
+154 EKAEEDFGEGG

-173 TENPVMPEEKK
+173 AENPAMPEEKK

-189 TYISEYFLPDTAFL
+189 TYISEYFLLDTASL
-203 PEEITAETFSIK
+203 PEEITAETVSIK
-215 NQKGEDTEIFRLTDH
+215 NQKGEDTEILRLTEH
-230 LQIEKITEDYY
+230 LQMEKITEDYY
-241 TLTVPVTLR
+241 ALTVPVTLR
-250 PEYQLSWEKRNYPVV
+250 PEYQLSWEKRTYPVV

-272 DQPGLG
+272 DQTGLG
-278 TFLQEKR
+278 TFLQEKT
-285 GEELQTLVSNPSP
+285 GEELQTLISNPSP

-330 DVTNTGQLSL
+330 DVTNTGQLPL
-340 TDLRFSS
+340 TDIQFSS

-359 SEPDFYVDG
+359 SESDFYVDG

-413 MIGCQ
+413 LIGCQ
-418 AACQIKVEGL
+418 ASCQIKVEGL

-493 TQALIPSIAPGEA
+493 TQALISSIAPGEA

-531 SDETGTTNI
+531 SDETGTTNM

-560 QTYSSY
+560 QTYSY

>member
-1 MSRLAKRGECLC
+1 
-13 LYDCYVLLDKRQ
+13 
-25 SCKLDGKRP
+25 
-34 SVEMRH
+34 
-40 EEQQQKVA
+40 
-48 DGEIFMKLL
+48 
-57 GDDNMKN
+57 MKN

-77 AAILSGIC
+77 VAILSGIC
-85 VPLQGMQ
+85 VPFQEMQ

-102 LNIEQSVKWT
+102 LNIEQSAKWT
-112 DEENYKAGLTLRLSG
+112 DEENYKAELTLRLSG
-127 LNTLKDTSEAEQ
+127 LNTLKDASKVDQEQ
-139 EKPQAGMETESFTAD
+139 EKIQAEMEIESFTEDAGEKAEEDFTAD
-154 EGENMEENSEEGG
+154 EGEKAEEDFGEGG

-173 TENPVMPEEKK
+173 TENPAMPEEKK

-189 TYISEYFLPDTAFL
+189 TYISEYFLLDTASL
-203 PEEITAETFSIK
+203 PEEITAETVSIK
-215 NQKGEDTEIFRLTDH
+215 NQKGEDTEILRLTEH
-230 LQIEKITEDYY
+230 LQMEKITEDYY

-250 PEYQLSWEKRNYPVV
+250 PEYQLSWEKRTYPVV

-278 TFLQEKR
+278 TFLQEKT

-330 DVTNTGQLSL
+330 DVTNTGQLPL
-340 TDLRFSS
+340 TDIQFSS

-359 SEPDFYVDG
+359 SESDFYVDG

-377 PGESRRLRMTL
+377 PGESRRLRMML
-388 LPDENKEGDLFHT
+388 LLDENKEGDLFHT

-413 MIGCQ
+413 LIGCQ
-418 AACQIKVEGL
+418 ASCQIKVEGL

-493 TQALIPSIAPGEA
+493 TQALISSIAPGEA

-531 SDETGTTNI
+531 SDETGTTNM

>member
-1 MSRLAKRGECLC
+1 
-13 LYDCYVLLDKRQ
+13 
-25 SCKLDGKRP
+25 
-34 SVEMRH
+34 
-40 EEQQQKVA
+40 
-48 DGEIFMKLL
+48 
-57 GDDNMKN
+57 MKN

-85 VPLQGMQ
+85 VPFQEMQ

-102 LNIEQSVKWT
+102 LNIEQSAKWT
-112 DEENYKAGLTLRLSG
+112 DEENYKAELTLRLSG
-127 LNTLKDTSEAEQ
+127 LNTLKDVSKVDQEQ
-139 EKPQAGMETESFTAD
+139 EKIQAEMEIESFTEDAGEKAEEDFTAD
-154 EGENMEENSEEGG
+154 EGEKAEEDFGEGG

-173 TENPVMPEEKK
+173 TENPAMPEEKK

-189 TYISEYFLPDTAFL
+189 TYISEYFLLDTASL
-203 PEEITAETFSIK
+203 PEEITAETVSIK
-215 NQKGEDTEIFRLTDH
+215 NQKGEDTEILRLTEH
-230 LQIEKITEDYY
+230 LQMEKITEDYY

-250 PEYQLSWEKRNYPVV
+250 PEYQLSWEKRTYPVV

-278 TFLQEKR
+278 TFLQEKT

-330 DVTNTGQLSL
+330 DVTNTGQLPL
-340 TDLRFSS
+340 ADIQFSS

-359 SEPDFYVDG
+359 SESDFYVDG
-368 KEAVLAALN
+368 KEAVLATLN

-413 MIGCQ
+413 LIGCQ
-418 AACQIKVEGL
+418 ASCQIKVEGL

-493 TQALIPSIAPGEA
+493 TQALISSIAPGEA

-531 SDETGTTNI
+531 SDETGTTNM

>member
-1 MSRLAKRGECLC
+1 
-13 LYDCYVLLDKRQ
+13 
-25 SCKLDGKRP
+25 
-34 SVEMRH
+34 
-40 EEQQQKVA
+40 
-48 DGEIFMKLL
+48 
-57 GDDNMKN
+57 MKN

-85 VPLQGMQ
+85 VPFQEMQ

-102 LNIEQSVKWT
+102 LNIEQSAKWT
-112 DEENYKAGLTLRLSG
+112 DEENYKAELTLRLSG
-127 LNTLKDTSEAEQ
+127 LNTLKDVSKVDQEQ
-139 EKPQAGMETESFTAD
+139 EKIQAEMETESFAEDAGEKAEEDFTAD
-154 EGENMEENSEEGG
+154 EGEKAEEDFGEGG

-173 TENPVMPEEKK
+173 TENPAMPEEKK

-189 TYISEYFLPDTAFL
+189 TYISEYFLLDTASL
-203 PEEITAETFSIK
+203 PEEITAETVSIK
-215 NQKGEDTEIFRLTDH
+215 NQKGEDTEILRLTEH
-230 LQIEKITEDYY
+230 LQMEKITEDYY

-250 PEYQLSWEKRNYPVV
+250 PEYQLSWEKRTYPVV

-272 DQPGLG
+272 DQTGLG
-278 TFLQEKR
+278 TFLQEKT

-330 DVTNTGQLSL
+330 DVTNTGQLPL
-340 TDLRFSS
+340 TDIQFSS

-359 SEPDFYVDG
+359 SESDFYVDG

-413 MIGCQ
+413 LIGCQ
-418 AACQIKVEGL
+418 ASCQIKVEGL

-531 SDETGTTNI
+531 SDETGTTNM

>member
-1 MSRLAKRGECLC
+1 
-13 LYDCYVLLDKRQ
+13 
-25 SCKLDGKRP
+25 
-34 SVEMRH
+34 
-40 EEQQQKVA
+40 
-48 DGEIFMKLL
+48 
-57 GDDNMKN
+57 MKN

-77 AAILSGIC
+77 VAILSGIC
-85 VPLQGMQ
+85 VPFQEMQ

-102 LNIEQSVKWT
+102 LNIEQSAKWT
-112 DEENYKAGLTLRLSG
+112 DEENYKAELTLRLSG
-127 LNTLKDTSEAEQ
+127 LNTLKDVSKVDQEQ
-139 EKPQAGMETESFTAD
+139 EKIQAEMETESFTEDAREKAEEDFTAD
-154 EGENMEENSEEGG
+154 EGEKEEEDFGEGG

-173 TENPVMPEEKK
+173 AENPAMPEEKK

-189 TYISEYFLPDTAFL
+189 TYISEYFLLDTASL
-203 PEEITAETFSIK
+203 PEEITAETVSIK
-215 NQKGEDTEIFRLTDH
+215 NQKGEDTEILRLTEH
-230 LQIEKITEDYY
+230 LQMEKITEDYY
-241 TLTVPVTLR
+241 ALTVPVKLR
-250 PEYQLSWEKRNYPVV
+250 PEYQLSWEKRTYPVV

-272 DQPGLG
+272 DQTGLG
-278 TFLQEKR
+278 TFLQEKT

-330 DVTNTGQLSL
+330 DVTNTGQLPL
-340 TDLRFSS
+340 TDIQFSS

-359 SEPDFYVDG
+359 SESDFYVDG

-413 MIGCQ
+413 LIGCQ
-418 AACQIKVEGL
+418 ASCQIKVEGL

-493 TQALIPSIAPGEA
+493 TQALISSIAPGEA

-531 SDETGTTNI
+531 SDETGTTNM

>member
-1 MSRLAKRGECLC
+1 
-13 LYDCYVLLDKRQ
+13 
-25 SCKLDGKRP
+25 
-34 SVEMRH
+34 
-40 EEQQQKVA
+40 
-48 DGEIFMKLL
+48 
-57 GDDNMKN
+57 MKN

-85 VPLQGMQ
+85 VPFQEMQ

-102 LNIEQSVKWT
+102 LNIEQSAKWT
-112 DEENYKAGLTLRLSG
+112 DEENYKAELTLRLSG
-127 LNTLKDTSEAEQ
+127 LNTLKGASKVDQEQ
-139 EKPQAGMETESFTAD
+139 EKIQAEMETESFTEDAGEKAEEDFTAD
-154 EGENMEENSEEGG
+154 EGEKAEENFGEGG
-167 AAEKAE
+167 VAEKAE
-173 TENPVMPEEKK
+173 TENPAMPEEKK

-189 TYISEYFLPDTAFL
+189 TYISEYFLLDTASL
-203 PEEITAETFSIK
+203 PEEITAETVSIK
-215 NQKGEDTEIFRLTDH
+215 NQKGEDTEILRLTEH
-230 LQIEKITEDYY
+230 LQMEKITEDYY
-241 TLTVPVTLR
+241 ALTVPVTLR
-250 PEYQLSWEKRNYPVV
+250 PEYQLSWEKRTYPVV

-272 DQPGLG
+272 DQAGLG
-278 TFLQEKR
+278 TFLQEKT

-330 DVTNTGQLSL
+330 DVTNTGQLPL
-340 TDLRFSS
+340 TDIQFSS

-359 SEPDFYVDG
+359 SESDFYVDG

-413 MIGCQ
+413 LIGCQ
-418 AACQIKVEGL
+418 ASCQIKVEGL

-493 TQALIPSIAPGEA
+493 TQALISSIAPGEA

-531 SDETGTTNI
+531 SDETGTTNM

>member
-1 MSRLAKRGECLC
+1 
-13 LYDCYVLLDKRQ
+13 
-25 SCKLDGKRP
+25 
-34 SVEMRH
+34 
-40 EEQQQKVA
+40 
-48 DGEIFMKLL
+48 
-57 GDDNMKN
+57 MKN

-77 AAILSGIC
+77 VAILSGIC
-85 VPLQGMQ
+85 VPFQEMQ

-102 LNIEQSVKWT
+102 LNIEQSAKWT
-112 DEENYKAGLTLRLSG
+112 DEENYKAELTLRLSG
-127 LNTLKDTSEAEQ
+127 LNTLKDVSKVDQEQ
-139 EKPQAGMETESFTAD
+139 EKIQAEMETESFTEDAREKVEEDFTAD
-154 EGENMEENSEEGG
+154 EGEKAEEDFGEGG

-173 TENPVMPEEKK
+173 TENPAMPEEKK

-189 TYISEYFLPDTAFL
+189 TYISEYFLLDTASL
-203 PEEITAETFSIK
+203 PEEITAETVSIK
-215 NQKGEDTEIFRLTDH
+215 NQKGEDTEILRLTEH
-230 LQIEKITEDYY
+230 LQMEKITEDYY

-250 PEYQLSWEKRNYPVV
+250 PEYQLSWEKRTYPVV

-272 DQPGLG
+272 DQTGLG
-278 TFLQEKR
+278 TFLQEKT
-285 GEELQTLVSNPSP
+285 GEELQTLISNPSP

-330 DVTNTGQLSL
+330 DVTNTGQLPL
-340 TDLRFSS
+340 TDIQFSS

-359 SEPDFYVDG
+359 SESDFYVDG

-413 MIGCQ
+413 LIGCQ

-531 SDETGTTNI
+531 SDETGTTNM

>member
-1 MSRLAKRGECLC
+1 M
-13 LYDCYVLLDKRQ
+13 Q
-25 SCKLDGKRP
+25 
-34 SVEMRH
+34 H
-40 EEQQQKVA
+40 EKQQQKIA

-70 KAAVLAM
+70 KAAVFAM
-77 AAILSGIC
+77 AAIFSGIC

-102 LNIEQSVKWT
+102 LNIEQSAKWT
-112 DEENYKAGLTLRLSG
+112 DEENYKADLTLRLSG
-127 LNTLKDTSEAEQ
+127 LNTLKDTSEAEE

-154 EGENMEENSEEGG
+154 EGENGEENFEEGG

-173 TENPVMPEEKK
+173 TANPAMPEEKK

-203 PEEITAETFSIK
+203 PEEITAETVSIK

-418 AACQIKVEGL
+418 AVCQIKVEGL

-531 SDETGTTNI
+531 SDETGTTNM

-566 QSYGSGSKSG
+566 QSYGAGSKSG

>member
-1 MSRLAKRGECLC
+1 
-13 LYDCYVLLDKRQ
+13 
-25 SCKLDGKRP
+25 
-34 SVEMRH
+34 
-40 EEQQQKVA
+40 
-48 DGEIFMKLL
+48 
-57 GDDNMKN
+57 MKN

-77 AAILSGIC
+77 VAILSGIC
-85 VPLQGMQ
+85 VPFQEMQ

-102 LNIEQSVKWT
+102 LNIEQSAKWT
-112 DEENYKAGLTLRLSG
+112 DEENYKAELTLRLSG
-127 LNTLKDTSEAEQ
+127 LNTLKDVSKVDQEQ
-139 EKPQAGMETESFTAD
+139 EKIQAEMETESFTEDAGEKAEEDFTAD
-154 EGENMEENSEEGG
+154 EGEKAEEDFGEGG

-173 TENPVMPEEKK
+173 TENPAMPEEKK

-189 TYISEYFLPDTAFL
+189 TYISEYFLLDTASL
-203 PEEITAETFSIK
+203 PEEIIAETVSIK
-215 NQKGEDTEIFRLTDH
+215 NQKGEDTEIFRLTEH
-230 LQIEKITEDYY
+230 LQMEKITEDYY
-241 TLTVPVTLR
+241 ALTVPVTLR
-250 PEYQLSWEKRNYPVV
+250 PEYQLSWEKRTYPVV

-272 DQPGLG
+272 DQTGLG
-278 TFLQEKR
+278 TFLQEKT

-330 DVTNTGQLSL
+330 DVTNTGQLPL
-340 TDLRFSS
+340 ADIQFSS

-359 SEPDFYVDG
+359 SESDFYVDG

-413 MIGCQ
+413 LIGCQ
-418 AACQIKVEGL
+418 ASCQIKVEGL

-493 TQALIPSIAPGEA
+493 TQALISSIAPGEA

-531 SDETGTTNI
+531 SDETGTTNM

-605 VGAAAAKK
+605 VGVAAAKK

>member
-1 MSRLAKRGECLC
+1 
-13 LYDCYVLLDKRQ
+13 
-25 SCKLDGKRP
+25 
-34 SVEMRH
+34 
-40 EEQQQKVA
+40 
-48 DGEIFMKLL
+48 
-57 GDDNMKN
+57 MKN

-85 VPLQGMQ
+85 VPFQEMQ

-102 LNIEQSVKWT
+102 LNIEQSAKWT
-112 DEENYKAGLTLRLSG
+112 DEENYKAELTLRLSG
-127 LNTLKDTSEAEQ
+127 LNTLKDVSKVDQEQ
-139 EKPQAGMETESFTAD
+139 EKIQAEMETESFTEDAGEKAEEDFTAD
-154 EGENMEENSEEGG
+154 EGEKAEEDFGEGG

-173 TENPVMPEEKK
+173 TENPAMPEEKK

-189 TYISEYFLPDTAFL
+189 TYISEYFLLDTASL
-203 PEEITAETFSIK
+203 PEEIIAETVSIK
-215 NQKGEDTEIFRLTDH
+215 NQKGEDTEIFRLTEH
-230 LQIEKITEDYY
+230 LQMEKITEDYY
-241 TLTVPVTLR
+241 ALTVPVTLR
-250 PEYQLSWEKRNYPVV
+250 PEYQLSWEKRTYPVV

-272 DQPGLG
+272 DQTGLG
-278 TFLQEKR
+278 TFLQEKT

-330 DVTNTGQLSL
+330 DVTNTGQLPL
-340 TDLRFSS
+340 ADIQFSS

-359 SEPDFYVDG
+359 SESDFYVDG

-413 MIGCQ
+413 LIGCQ
-418 AACQIKVEGL
+418 ASCQIKVEGL

-493 TQALIPSIAPGEA
+493 TQALISSIAPGEA

-531 SDETGTTNI
+531 SDETGTTNM

-605 VGAAAAKK
+605 VGVAAAKK

>member
-1 MSRLAKRGECLC
+1 
-13 LYDCYVLLDKRQ
+13 
-25 SCKLDGKRP
+25 
-34 SVEMRH
+34 
-40 EEQQQKVA
+40 
-48 DGEIFMKLL
+48 
-57 GDDNMKN
+57 MKN

-77 AAILSGIC
+77 VAILSGIC
-85 VPLQGMQ
+85 VPFQEMQ

-102 LNIEQSVKWT
+102 LNIEQSAKWT
-112 DEENYKAGLTLRLSG
+112 DEENYKAELTLRLSG
-127 LNTLKDTSEAEQ
+127 LNTLKDVSKVDQEQ
-139 EKPQAGMETESFTAD
+139 EKIQAEMETESFTEDAGEKAEEDFTAD
-154 EGENMEENSEEGG
+154 EGEKAEEDFGEGG

-173 TENPVMPEEKK
+173 TENPAMPEEKK

-189 TYISEYFLPDTAFL
+189 TYISEYFLLDTASL
-203 PEEITAETFSIK
+203 PEEITAETVSIK
-215 NQKGEDTEIFRLTDH
+215 NQKGEDTEILRLTEH
-230 LQIEKITEDYY
+230 LQMEKITEDYY
-241 TLTVPVTLR
+241 ALIVPVTLR
-250 PEYQLSWEKRNYPVV
+250 PEYQLSWEKRTYPVV

-272 DQPGLG
+272 DQTGLG
-278 TFLQEKR
+278 TFLQEKT

-330 DVTNTGQLSL
+330 DVTNTGQLPL
-340 TDLRFSS
+340 ADIQFSS

-359 SEPDFYVDG
+359 SESDFYVDG

-413 MIGCQ
+413 LIGCQ
-418 AACQIKVEGL
+418 ASCQIKVEGL

-493 TQALIPSIAPGEA
+493 TQALISSIAPGEA

-531 SDETGTTNI
+531 SDETGTTNM

>member
-1 MSRLAKRGECLC
+1 
-13 LYDCYVLLDKRQ
+13 
-25 SCKLDGKRP
+25 
-34 SVEMRH
+34 
-40 EEQQQKVA
+40 
-48 DGEIFMKLL
+48 
-57 GDDNMKN
+57 MKN

-85 VPLQGMQ
+85 VPFQEMQ

-102 LNIEQSVKWT
+102 LNIEQSAKWT
-112 DEENYKAGLTLRLSG
+112 DEENYKAELTLRLSG
-127 LNTLKDTSEAEQ
+127 LNTLKDVSKVDQEQ
-139 EKPQAGMETESFTAD
+139 EKIQAEMETESFTEDAGEKAEEDFTAD
-154 EGENMEENSEEGG
+154 EGEKAEEDFGEGG
-167 AAEKAE
+167 AVEKAE
-173 TENPVMPEEKK
+173 TENPAMPEEKK

-189 TYISEYFLPDTAFL
+189 TYISEYFLLDTASL
-203 PEEITAETFSIK
+203 PEEITAETVSIK
-215 NQKGEDTEIFRLTDH
+215 NQKGEDTEILRLTEH
-230 LQIEKITEDYY
+230 LQMEKITEDYY
-241 TLTVPVTLR
+241 VLTVPVTLR
-250 PEYQLSWEKRNYPVV
+250 PEYQLSWEKRTYPVV

-272 DQPGLG
+272 DQTGLG
-278 TFLQEKR
+278 TFLQEKT

-330 DVTNTGQLSL
+330 DVTNTGQLPL
-340 TDLRFSS
+340 ADIQFSS

-359 SEPDFYVDG
+359 SESDFYVDG

-413 MIGCQ
+413 LIGCQ
-418 AACQIKVEGL
+418 ASCQIKVEGL

-493 TQALIPSIAPGEA
+493 TQALISSIAPGEA

-531 SDETGTTNI
+531 SDETGTTNM

>member
-1 MSRLAKRGECLC
+1 
-13 LYDCYVLLDKRQ
+13 
-25 SCKLDGKRP
+25 
-34 SVEMRH
+34 
-40 EEQQQKVA
+40 
-48 DGEIFMKLL
+48 
-57 GDDNMKN
+57 MKN

-77 AAILSGIC
+77 VAILSGIC
-85 VPLQGMQ
+85 VPFQEMQ

-102 LNIEQSVKWT
+102 LNIEQSAKWT
-112 DEENYKAGLTLRLSG
+112 DEENYKAELTLRLSG
-127 LNTLKDTSEAEQ
+127 LNTLKDVSKVDQEQ
-139 EKPQAGMETESFTAD
+139 EKIQVEMETEGFTEDAREKAEEDFTAD
-154 EGENMEENSEEGG
+154 EGEKAEEDFGEGG

-173 TENPVMPEEKK
+173 VENPAMPEEKK

-189 TYISEYFLPDTAFL
+189 TYISEYFLLDTASL
-203 PEEITAETFSIK
+203 PEEITAETVSIK
-215 NQKGEDTEIFRLTDH
+215 NQKGEDTEILRLTEH
-230 LQIEKITEDYY
+230 LQMEKITEDYY
-241 TLTVPVTLR
+241 ALTVPVTLR
-250 PEYQLSWEKRNYPVV
+250 PEYQLSWEKRTYPVV

-272 DQPGLG
+272 DQTGLG
-278 TFLQEKR
+278 TFLQEKT

-330 DVTNTGQLSL
+330 DVTNTGQLPL
-340 TDLRFSS
+340 TDIQFSS

-359 SEPDFYVDG
+359 SESDFYVDG

-413 MIGCQ
+413 LIGCQ
-418 AACQIKVEGL
+418 ASCQIKVEGL

-493 TQALIPSIAPGEA
+493 TQALISSIAPGEA

-531 SDETGTTNI
+531 SDETGTTNM

>member
-1 MSRLAKRGECLC
+1 
-13 LYDCYVLLDKRQ
+13 
-25 SCKLDGKRP
+25 
-34 SVEMRH
+34 
-40 EEQQQKVA
+40 
-48 DGEIFMKLL
+48 
-57 GDDNMKN
+57 MKN

-85 VPLQGMQ
+85 VPFQEMQ

-102 LNIEQSVKWT
+102 LNIEQSAKWT
-112 DEENYKAGLTLRLSG
+112 DEENYKAELTLRLSG
-127 LNTLKDTSEAEQ
+127 LNTLKDVSKVDQEQ
-139 EKPQAGMETESFTAD
+139 EKIQAEMETESFTEDAGEKAEEDFTAD
-154 EGENMEENSEEGG
+154 EGEKAEEDFGEGG
-167 AAEKAE
+167 AVEKAE
-173 TENPVMPEEKK
+173 TENPAMPEEKK

-189 TYISEYFLPDTAFL
+189 TYISEYFLLDTASL
-203 PEEITAETFSIK
+203 PEEVTAETVSIK
-215 NQKGEDTEIFRLTDH
+215 NQKGEDTEILRLTEH
-230 LQIEKITEDYY
+230 LQMEKITEDYY
-241 TLTVPVTLR
+241 VLTVPVTLR
-250 PEYQLSWEKRNYPVV
+250 PEYQLSWEKRTYPVV

-272 DQPGLG
+272 DQTGLG
-278 TFLQEKR
+278 TFLQEKK

-330 DVTNTGQLSL
+330 DVTNTGQLPL
-340 TDLRFSS
+340 ADIQFSS

-359 SEPDFYVDG
+359 SESDFYVDG

-413 MIGCQ
+413 LIGCQ
-418 AACQIKVEGL
+418 ASCQIKVEGL

-493 TQALIPSIAPGEA
+493 TQALISSIAPGEA

-531 SDETGTTNI
+531 SDETGTTNM

>member
-1 MSRLAKRGECLC
+1 
-13 LYDCYVLLDKRQ
+13 
-25 SCKLDGKRP
+25 
-34 SVEMRH
+34 
-40 EEQQQKVA
+40 
-48 DGEIFMKLL
+48 
-57 GDDNMKN
+57 MKN

-85 VPLQGMQ
+85 VPFQEMQ

-102 LNIEQSVKWT
+102 LNIEQSAKWT
-112 DEENYKAGLTLRLSG
+112 DEENYKAELTLRLSG
-127 LNTLKDTSEAEQ
+127 LNTLKDVSKVDQEQ
-139 EKPQAGMETESFTAD
+139 EKIQAEMETESFTEDAGEKAEEDFTAD
-154 EGENMEENSEEGG
+154 EGEKAEEDFGEGG

-173 TENPVMPEEKK
+173 TENPAMPEEKK

-189 TYISEYFLPDTAFL
+189 TYISEYFLLDTASL
-203 PEEITAETFSIK
+203 PEEVTAETVSIK
-215 NQKGEDTEIFRLTDH
+215 NQKGEDTEILRLTEH
-230 LQIEKITEDYY
+230 LQMEKITEDYY
-241 TLTVPVTLR
+241 ALTVPVTLR
-250 PEYQLSWEKRNYPVV
+250 PEYQLSWEKRTYPVV

-272 DQPGLG
+272 DQTGLG
-278 TFLQEKR
+278 TFLQEKT

-330 DVTNTGQLSL
+330 DVTNTGQLPL
-340 TDLRFSS
+340 TDIQFSS

-359 SEPDFYVDG
+359 SESDFYVDG

-413 MIGCQ
+413 LIGCQ

-531 SDETGTTNI
+531 SDETGTTNM

-566 QSYGSGSKSG
+566 QTYGSGSKSG